1 MRIAKLIFLF
11 AVAASLTSFV
21 FAQTGTS
28 SLRGTVTDPKGAV
41 ISGATATLSNP
52 QTGYTR
58 TATTDRTGVYQFL
71 EVPPATYLLKIE
83 ATGFA
88 TEQRSNLTLM
98 VNTPATL
105 DVEMQVSGQAVTVE
119 VTGAAPLVNTQD
131 ATLGHAFNTD
141 QIQNLPFEGRDPT
154 GILSLQAGVAY
165 TGNNQQAMPN
175 SQDSRSGSV
184 AGARSDQANIVI
196 DGVDNNDPV
205 LGQAF
210 QGALRPTLDSL
221 QEFRVTTTGG
231 NADEGRSSGA
241 QVVMVTKSG
250 TNQFHGTL
258 YEYHRPTFTTAN
270 DWFVKNAQL
279 GSGQPNI
286 PGKLI
291 RNTFGGSLGGPIK
304 KDRLFFFATYEGQRL
319 RENTSVVRTVPSAD
333 LRNGFISY
341 ISDTGSVVRLSPAQI
356 ASMDPNCSTS
366 LGPGVP
372 GGTCPLG
379 PGANPAVMQIFK
391 QYPMPNTDIV
401 GDGFNFRGYQFTA
414 GAPAKRDT
422 YIVKLDYNLTPNGN
436 HRLFLRGNLQN
447 DSVAG
452 LGTDGPEFPGDPS
465 NLTYLNNSKGIAAGY
480 TAILRNN
487 LINSF
492 RYGFIREGFDNV
504 GLQNSP
510 FVNFRGLNDLN
521 GQTSTS
527 RVIVPMQNFVDDV
540 TWTKGKHTF
549 QFGGNLRIINDE
561 RVGNTDSYNFGQ
573 TNVSWLDAAGIA
585 GSGESLDPGAFG
597 FAPVSGDFSQSYD
610 LPMAALAGLVPFV
623 EGEYNRD
630 KTGALLPQGA
640 FIPRHFKSH
649 EAEWYA
655 QDTLRVTPTLTV
667 TFGARYT
674 LLQPPYEVHGNQVAP
689 TVDLSTFFNQRGQLA
704 QQGLPYNVCGP
715 YGTNCT
721 NLVGLGLS
729 GQGNGKSPF
738 WNWDYGN
745 IAPRVSFA
753 WAPEGDS
760 GIWKRITGGGAG
772 KFSIRGGWGIYYD
785 HFGEGIVNSFDRNG
799 SFGLTTLIDNPAA
812 TQSVDSSPRFSQP
825 TVNFIP
831 TTAAQGCGAP
841 PCNIQPPAPT
851 GPFPTVPPT
860 DLSGGGFAITWG
872 LDGHMHTPYSHV
884 VNFSITRELPKNFVV
899 EASYVGRF
907 AHHLLQEADLATPVN
922 MRDPKSGMD
931 YFTAATLLAKAANAG
946 VPIQQIGNIPFW
958 QNFFPSAAGP
968 AATQL
973 GFGSGPGNGCAP
985 GDGSVTGNVTA
996 TQAVYDMYSC
1006 FTGNETTALY
1016 SIDVP
1021 GGFGINGPGGCFP
1034 ACATINGKQTN
1045 GYVFYNPQWSSLYA
1059 WRSMGNS
1066 AYNGLQLSLRKRM
1079 SNGLNLDFNYTYSK
1093 SIDMGSNA
1101 ERINEFEGFGV
1112 GASQIINAWNPKQ
1125 LRAVSDFDN
1134 THQINAN
1141 WVYELPV
1148 GRGKHFGGGMGSVL
1162 NAFLGG
1168 WSIAGLWRWSSG
1180 FPFTIEPGLGFWGTD
1195 WQLTSAAVQTG
1206 PLPKTGSYM
1215 VAATSGGSVLPN
1227 VFQDPSAAIQDFRLA
1242 YPGESGQRNN
1252 LRGPG
1257 TFDIDASLGKTW
1269 NITEDKQL
1277 SFRWETF
1284 NVTNTPRF
1292 DVGQM
1297 QYNGN
1302 NSLATSAVFGTFTNT
1317 LNLPRL
1323 MEFAL
1328 RFSF

>member
-11 AVAASLTSFV
+11 AFAALLSVYV

-41 ISGATATLSNP
+41 IPGATVTISNP

-58 TATTDRTGVYQFL
+58 TVKSNSQGVYQFL
-71 EVPPATYLLKIE
+71 EVPPATYRLTSD
-83 ATGFA
+83 ASGFA
-88 TEQRSNLTLM
+88 TLTQANVILM
-98 VNTPATL
+98 VNTPAML
-105 DVEMQVSGQAVTVE
+105 DLGMQVAGAATTVE

-131 ATLGHAFNTD
+131 ASLGHAFNAL
-141 QIQNLPFEGRDPT
+141 QIQDLPFEGRDPA

-165 TGNNQQAMPN
+165 TGNNDQAMPQ

-184 AGARSDQANIVI
+184 AGARSDQANITI
-196 DGVDNNDPV
+196 DGVDNNDPI

-210 QGALRPTLDSL
+210 QGALRATLDSL

-241 QVVMVTKSG
+241 QVVLVTKSG
-250 TNQFHGTL
+250 TNDFHGTL

-279 GSGQPNI
+279 GAGEPNI

-291 RNTFGGSLGGPIK
+291 RNTFGGAIGGPIK

-319 RENTSVVRTVPSAD
+319 RENTSIVRTVPSAD

-341 ISDTGSVVRLSPAQI
+341 ITDTGTVQRLSPADI
-356 ASMDPNCSTS
+356 ASMDPNCST
-366 LGPGVP
+366 
-372 GGTCPLG
+372 TCPLG

-391 QYPMPNTDIV
+391 QYPLPNTNIV
-401 GDGFNFRGYQFTA
+401 GDGFNFRGFQFTA

-422 YIVKLDYNLTPNGN
+422 YIVKLDYNLTQNGN
-436 HRLFLRGNLQN
+436 HRLFVRGNLQN

-452 LGTDGPEFPGDPS
+452 IGNDGPEFPGDPP
-465 NLTYLNNSKGIAAGY
+465 NVTNKGNNKGISVGY
-480 TAILRNN
+480 TAILRDN
-487 LINSF
+487 LINNF
-492 RYGFIREGFDNV
+492 RYGFIREGIDNV
-504 GLQNSP
+504 GLQNSA

-521 GQTSTS
+521 GQTPTT
-527 RVIVPMQNFVDDV
+527 RVTVPMHNLVDDV

-549 QFGGNLRIINDE
+549 QFGGNIRIINDE
-561 RVGNTDSYNFGQ
+561 RLGNTDSFNFGQ
-573 TNVSWLDAAGIA
+573 TNVSWLQAAGIA
-585 GSGESLDPGAFG
+585 GSGGTLDPGNFG
-597 FAPVSGDFSQSYD
+597 FPAVSSDFGQSYD

-623 EGEYNRD
+623 EGEYNRN
-630 KTGALLPQGA
+630 KTAALLPQGA
-640 FIPRHFKSH
+640 FVPRHFKAH

-655 QDTLRVTPTLTV
+655 QDTLRVTPSLTL

-674 LLQPPYEVHGNQVAP
+674 LLQPPYEVNGNQVAP
-689 TVDLSTFFNQRGQLA
+689 TIDLSQFYTQRGQLA
-704 QQGLPYNVCGP
+704 QQGLPYNVCP
-715 YGTNCT
+715 PDPNKCT

-729 GQGNGKSPF
+729 GPANGKPPL

-745 IAPRVSFA
+745 IAPRFSFA
-753 WAPEGDS
+753 WAPSYDS
-760 GIWKRITGGGAG
+760 GILKHITGGSAG
-772 KFSIRGGWGIYYD
+772 KFSVRGGYGIYYD

-799 SFGLTTLIDNPAA
+799 SFGLTTLIDNPAG
-812 TQSVDSSPRFSQP
+812 TQTPDTSPRFSQP
-825 TVNFIP
+825 SVTTIP
-831 TTAAQGCGAP
+831 TMSAIGNILP
-841 PCNIQPPAPT
+841 PPPS
-851 GPFPTVPPT
+851 GPFPSIPPA
-860 DLSGGGFAITWG
+860 DLGGGGFAITWG
-872 LDGHMHTPYSHV
+872 LDGKMHTPYSHV
-884 VNFSITRELPKNFVV
+884 VNFSVTRELPKNFVV

-907 AHHLLQEADLATPVN
+907 AHHLLQEEDMSQPVDLV
-922 MRDPKSGMD
+922 DPKSHMD

-946 VPIQQIGNIPFW
+946 VPIQQIKNIPFW
-958 QNFFPSAAGP
+958 QNFFPSAAGA

-973 GFGSGPGNGCAP
+973 GFGFGPGNGCAP

-1006 FTGNETTALY
+1006 FTGNETSALY
-1016 SIDVP
+1016 GIDVP
-1021 GGFGINGPGGCFP
+1021 GGFGITTSPGGCFP

-1045 GYVFYNPQWSSLYA
+1045 GYDFYNPQWSSLYA
-1059 WRSMGNS
+1059 WRSIGNS
-1066 AYNGLQLSLRKRM
+1066 VYNGLQLSLRKRM
-1079 SNGLNLDFNYTYSK
+1079 SNGLNFDLNYTYSK
-1093 SIDMGSNA
+1093 SIDVGSNA

-1112 GASQIINAWNPKQ
+1112 GSSQIINAWSPKQ

-1148 GRGKHFGGGMGSVL
+1148 GRGKHFGSGMGGVL
-1162 NAFLGG
+1162 NALVGG
-1168 WSIAGLWRWSSG
+1168 WSISGLWRWSSG
-1180 FPFTIEPGLGFWGTD
+1180 FPFSVGPGLGFWGTD
-1195 WQLTSAAVQTG
+1195 WQLTSNVVQNG
-1206 PLPKTGSYM
+1206 PMPKTGSFN
-1215 VAATSGGSVLPN
+1215 VAATPGGSVLPN
-1227 VFQDPSAAIQDFRLA
+1227 VFQDPAAAIKDFRLA
-1242 YPGESGQRNN
+1242 FPGESGQRNN

-1269 NITEDKQL
+1269 KVTEGKDF

-1284 NVTNTPRF
+1284 NITNTPRF

-1297 QYNGN
+1297 QFNGN
-1302 NSLATSAVFGTFTNT
+1302 NTLATAATFGTFTNT
-1317 LNLPRL
+1317 LNKPRL

-1328 RFSF
+1328 RFTF